1 MPVEWQNEGI
11 FNWIIFGIFE
21 SIMWEGFMEKCWKLW
36 CKKTKTKRERNGDM
50 VFWHLLIYLQ
60 LLRSADKRKL
70 KFDCSNINAP
80 ILHEGFVY
88 VWLNKTLGSIEK
100 KELML
105 TWWWRKLCKSQSQR
119 LIQLSHSTDCVNC
132 YDPIRSTV
140 STCSSSSSS

>member
-21 SIMWEGFMEKCWKLW
+21 SIMWEGFMEKCWKLRR
-36 CKKTKTKRERNGDM
+36 KKLKEKETEIWYFDTCWSISNFCGVQIKE
-50 VFWHLLIYLQ
+50 
-60 LLRSADKRKL
+60 KL